1 MTGVSSSGDADG
13 FEPPVPEPPGE
24 FLVDEPVPDWLEH
37 AFTTGEWP
45 AEATLGCR
53 IVDREGRYDASEPVA
68 EPEPGWA
75 VPGVASGAGGVD
87 LGHPVLEAI
96 RGATAVL
103 DADGRT
109 GLGWLSAPQ
118 TGAALID
125 AHRLVA
131 RASALV
137 AVLVQHAEDVE
148 LHRQNGASTA
158 AVWLAN
164 AATITRRD
172 AYRFARVGGAIDGT
186 ATDAEPGTESGAEPG
201 GAVVDAGLST
211 TGVSAAGRYRAH
223 LGPGC
228 LTGVVNTEQAD
239 VIVKALDALPDEL
252 PDQLRLLAEE
262 TLVGFA
268 ADHDAKALR
277 ALGKKILTVIAPE
290 VGEAHDAALL
300 EREEREARAASRL
313 SMVSD
318 GHGKVHGRFTLPELH
333 GAMLRKAL
341 DAYAAPK
348 HLNTNED
355 PEQRFVTGRP
365 TPERYGRAFQQL
377 LEMLDHKDLPAT
389 GGMGATVVVTMTL
402 ESLRG
407 GLASASLDTGGTLS
421 ASEARR
427 LACEAGIIPAVL
439 GTKSEVLDLGRTTRF
454 HTRAMRLAMAIRDGG
469 CVAEGCTRPPHQ
481 THAHHLTA
489 WFNGGHTTVN
499 DGCLLC
505 DQHHHQIHDP
515 LYLVERLGT
524 GKLRFTRRT

>member
-13 FEPPVPEPPGE
+13 FGPPVPEPPAD
-24 FLVDEPVPDWLEH
+24 FLVEVPVPDWLEH

-45 AEATLGCR
+45 EEATRGCR
-53 IVDREGRYDASEPVA
+53 IVDREGWYDAAEPVA
-68 EPEPGWA
+68 DPEPGWV

-87 LGHPVLEAI
+87 VGHPVLEAI
-96 RGATAVL
+96 RVATAVL

-148 LHRQNGASTA
+148 LHRENGASTA

-164 AATITRRD
+164 AGALTRRD
-172 AYRFARVGGAIDGT
+172 AYRFARVGA
-186 ATDAEPGTESGAEPG
+186 
-201 GAVVDAGLST
+201 AVGEDT
-211 TGVSAAGRYRAH
+211 GRYRAY

-228 LTGVVNTEQAD
+228 LTGVVDLEQAD
-239 VIVKALDALPDEL
+239 VIVKALDALPGEL
-252 PDQLRLLAEE
+252 DPALLLRAEE
-262 TLVGFA
+262 VLVGYA
-268 ADHDAKALR
+268 ADHDARALR
-277 ALGKKILTVIAPE
+277 VLGKKILTVIAPDI
-290 VGEAHDAALL
+290 GEAHEAALL
-300 EREEREARAASRL
+300 EKEERDARAASRL

-341 DAYAAPK
+341 DPYAAPR
-348 HLNTNED
+348 HLNTSED
-355 PEQRFVTGRP
+355 LEQRFVAGRP
-365 TPERYGRAFQQL
+365 TPERYGQAFQQL
-377 LEMLDHKDLPAT
+377 LEMLDHRDLPAT

-454 HTRAMRLAMAIRDGG
+454 HTRAMRLAMALRDGG

-489 WFNGGHTTVN
+489 WANGGHTNTR

-524 GKLRFTRRT
+524 GKLRFTRRE

>member
-1 MTGVSSSGDADG
+1 MTGVGSTGDADG
-13 FEPPVPEPPGE
+13 FEPPVPEPPAE

-37 AFTTGEWP
+37 AFATGEWP
-45 AEATLGCR
+45 AEATRGCR
-53 IVDREGRYDASEPVA
+53 IVRRGESQYDAPEPAA
-68 EPEPGWA
+68 EPEPGWV
-75 VPGVASGAGGVD
+75 VPGVASSPGAGPVD
-87 LGHPVLEAI
+87 VGHPVLEAI
-96 RGATAVL
+96 RVATAVL
-103 DADGRT
+103 AADGRT

-118 TGAALID
+118 TGIALVD

-137 AVLVQHAEDVE
+137 AVLVQHAEEVE

-164 AATITRRD
+164 ATATTRRD
-172 AYRFARVGGAIDGT
+172 AYRLARIGDAVAGADPRVGT
-186 ATDAEPGTESGAEPG
+186 
-201 GAVVDAGLST
+201 
-211 TGVSAAGRYRAH
+211 SAADTVDQASDASPTGRYRTH

-228 LTGVVNTEQAD
+228 LDGTVNTEQAD
-239 VIVKALDALPDEL
+239 VIIKALDALPDEL
-252 PDQLRLLAEE
+252 PAELRLQAEE

-290 VGEAHDAALL
+290 VGEAHEAALL
-300 EREEREARAASRL
+300 EKEKREARAASRL

-348 HLNTNED
+348 HLNSSDD
-355 PEQRFVTGRP
+355 PDQRFIASRP
-365 TPERYGRAFQQL
+365 TPERYGQAFQQL
-377 LEMLDHKDLPAT
+377 LEMLDQKDLPTT
-389 GGMGATVVVTMTL
+389 GGTGATVVVTMTL
-402 ESLRG
+402 ESLLG
-407 GLASASLDTGGTLS
+407 GLAAASLDTGGTLS
-421 ASEARR
+421 AGEARR
-427 LACEAGIIPAVL
+427 LACDAGIIPAVL
-439 GTKSEVLDLGRTTRF
+439 GTNSEVLDLGRTARF
-454 HTRAMRLAMAIRDGG
+454 HTRAMRTAMAIRDGG

-481 THAHHLTA
+481 THAHHLTPWA
-489 WFNGGHTTVN
+489 TGGHTNVD

-524 GKLRFTRRT
+524 GKLRFTRRE

>member
-13 FEPPVPEPPGE
+13 FGPPVPEPPAE
-24 FLVDEPVPDWLEH
+24 FSVDLPDPDWLEH

-45 AEATLGCR
+45 EEATLGCR
-53 IVDREGRYDASEPVA
+53 IVSREGRYDAAEPA
-68 EPEPGWA
+68 PEPEPGWV
-75 VPGVASGAGGVD
+75 VPGVASGPGAGPVD
-87 LGHPVLEAI
+87 MGHPLLEAI
-96 RGATAVL
+96 RVATAVL
-103 DADGRT
+103 AADGRT
-109 GLGWLSAPQ
+109 GIGWLSASQ
-118 TGAALID
+118 TGVALVD
-125 AHRLVA
+125 AHRLAA

-148 LHRQNGASTA
+148 LYRQNGASTA

-164 AATITRRD
+164 ATAATRRD
-172 AYRFARVGGAIDGT
+172 AYRLARVGA
-186 ATDAEPGTESGAEPG
+186 
-201 GAVVDAGLST
+201 AVGEDT
-211 TGVSAAGRYRAH
+211 GRYRSH

-228 LTGVVNTEQAD
+228 LTGVVDLEQAD
-239 VIVKALDALPDEL
+239 VIVKALDALPGEL
-252 PDQLRLLAEE
+252 DPALLSRAEE
-262 TLVGFA
+262 VLVGYA
-268 ADHDAKALR
+268 ADHDARALR
-277 ALGKKILTVIAPE
+277 MLGKKILAVIAPDI
-290 VGEAHDAALL
+290 GEAHDAALL
-300 EREEREARAASRL
+300 EREEREARATSRL

-318 GHGKVHGRFTLPELH
+318 GLGRVWGRFVLPELH

-355 PEQRFVTGRP
+355 PDQRFKRDRA

-402 ESLRG
+402 ESLLG
-407 GLASASLDTGGTLS
+407 GLASASLDTGTTIS

-469 CVAEGCTRPPHQ
+469 CVAEGCNRPPHQ

-489 WFNGGHTTVN
+489 WSNGGHTTVN

>member
-13 FEPPVPEPPGE
+13 FEPPVPEPPAE
-24 FLVDEPVPDWLEH
+24 FLVEVPVPDWLEH
-37 AFTTGEWP
+37 AFATGEWP
-45 AEATLGCR
+45 VEATRGCR
-53 IVDREGRYDASEPVA
+53 IVDREGPYDAPQPTT

-87 LGHPVLEAI
+87 AGHPMLEAI
-96 RGATAVL
+96 RTATAVL
-103 DADGRT
+103 AADGRT
-109 GLGWLSAPQ
+109 GLRWLSAPQ
-118 TGAALID
+118 TGIALVD

-137 AVLVQHAEDVE
+137 AVLVQHAEEVE
-148 LHRQNGASTA
+148 LYRQNGASTA

-172 AYRFARVGGAIDGT
+172 AHRLARIGAAIDG
-186 ATDAEPGTESGAEPG
+186 AEPHADPEAGAPAGSESGQGPALDT
-201 GAVVDAGLST
+201 GAG
-211 TGVSAAGRYRAH
+211 AAGRYRPH

-228 LTGVVNTEQAD
+228 LTGVVDLEQAD
-239 VIVKALDALPDEL
+239 VIVKALDALPGEL
-252 PDQLRLLAEE
+252 DPALRNQAEE
-262 TLVGFA
+262 VLVGFA

-277 ALGKKILTVIAPE
+277 ALGKKILTVIAPDI
-290 VGEAHDAALL
+290 GEAHEAALL

-348 HLNTNED
+348 HLNTSED
-355 PEQRFVTGRP
+355 PGQRFVAGRP

-407 GLASASLDTGGTLS
+407 GLASASLDTGTTIS

-427 LACEAGIIPAVL
+427 LACEAGIVPAVL

-454 HTRAMRLAMAIRDGG
+454 HTRAMRLAMALRDGG
-469 CVAEGCTRPPHQ
+469 CVAEGCNRPPHQ

-489 WFNGGHTTVN
+489 WSQGGHTNTR

>member
-1 MTGVSSSGDADG
+1 M
-13 FEPPVPEPPGE
+13 PEPPAE

-37 AFTTGEWP
+37 AFATGEWP
-45 AEATLGCR
+45 EEATRGCR
-53 IVDREGRYDASEPVA
+53 IVDREGRYDAAEPA
-68 EPEPGWA
+68 AEPEPEPEPGWV

-87 LGHPVLEAI
+87 VGHPMLEAL
-96 RGATAVL
+96 RTATAVL

-118 TGAALID
+118 AGVALVD
-125 AHRLVA
+125 AHGLVA

-137 AVLVQHAEDVE
+137 AVLVQHAEEVE
-148 LHRQNGASTA
+148 LYRENGASTA

-172 AYRFARVGGAIDGT
+172 AYRLARIGDAIG
-186 ATDAEPGTESGAEPG
+186 GAEPHADPEA
-201 GAVVDAGLST
+201 GAPAGSESGQGPALDT
-211 TGVSAAGRYRAH
+211 RVGAAVGEETGRYRTH

-228 LTGVVNTEQAD
+228 LTGTVNTEQAD

-252 PDQLRLLAEE
+252 PDQLRLQAEE

-277 ALGKKILTVIAPE
+277 TLGKKILTVIAPE
-290 VGEAHDAALL
+290 VGEAHEAALL
-300 EREEREARAASRL
+300 EKEEREARAASRL

-318 GHGKVHGRFTLPELH
+318 GLGRVWGRFVLPELH

-341 DAYAAPK
+341 DAYAAPR
-348 HLNTNED
+348 HLNTNDD
-355 PEQRFVTGRP
+355 PDQRLVTGRP
-365 TPERYGRAFQQL
+365 TPERYGQAFQQL

-439 GTKSEVLDLGRTTRF
+439 GTKSEVLDLGRATRF

-469 CVAEGCTRPPHQ
+469 CVAEGCNRPPHQ

-489 WFNGGHTTVN
+489 WANGGHTTVN

>member
-13 FEPPVPEPPGE
+13 FEPPVPEPPAD
-24 FLVDEPVPDWLEH
+24 FLVEVPVPDWLEH
-37 AFTTGEWP
+37 AFATGEWP
-45 AEATLGCR
+45 EQATRGCR
-53 IVDREGRYDASEPVA
+53 IVSREGQYDAAEPIA
-68 EPEPGWA
+68 EPEPGWV
-75 VPGVASGAGGVD
+75 VPGVGSGAGGIDV
-87 LGHPVLEAI
+87 GHPMLEAI
-96 RGATAVL
+96 RVATAVL

-109 GLGWLSAPQ
+109 GIGWLSAPQ
-118 TGAALID
+118 TGIALVD

-137 AVLVQHAEDVE
+137 AVLVQHAEEVE
-148 LHRQNGASTA
+148 LYRENGASTA

-164 AATITRRD
+164 ATAATRRD
-172 AYRFARVGGAIDGT
+172 AYRFARVGA
-186 ATDAEPGTESGAEPG
+186 
-201 GAVVDAGLST
+201 AVGEDT
-211 TGVSAAGRYRAH
+211 GRYRTH

-228 LTGVVNTEQAD
+228 LTGVVDLEQAD

-252 PDQLRLLAEE
+252 PDQLRLQAEE
-262 TLVGFA
+262 TLVGYA
-268 ADHDAKALR
+268 ADHDARALR
-277 ALGKKILTVIAPE
+277 ALGKKILTVIAPDI
-290 VGEAHDAALL
+290 GEAHDAALL
-300 EREEREARAASRL
+300 EREEREARATSRL

-318 GHGKVHGRFTLPELH
+318 GLGRVWGRFVLPELH

-348 HLNTNED
+348 HLNTNDD
-355 PEQRFVTGRP
+355 PEQRFVAGRP

-407 GLASASLDTGGTLS
+407 GLASASLDTGTTIS

-439 GTKSEVLDLGRTTRF
+439 GTHSEVLDLGRTTRF
-454 HTRAMRLAMAIRDGG
+454 HTRAMRLAMALRDGG
-469 CVAEGCTRPPHQ
+469 CIAEGCNRPPHQ

-489 WFNGGHTTVN
+489 WANGGHTNTR

-515 LYLVERLGT
+515 LYLTERLGT
-524 GKLRFTRRT
+524 GKLRFTRRE

>member
-13 FEPPVPEPPGE
+13 FEPPVPEPPAD

-45 AEATLGCR
+45 EEATLGCR
-53 IVDREGRYDASEPVA
+53 IVDREGRYDAAEPVA

-75 VPGVASGAGGVD
+75 VPGVGTAAGAGAVD
-87 LGHPVLEAI
+87 VGHPMLEAI
-96 RGATAVL
+96 RTATAVL
-103 DADGRT
+103 DTDGRT
-109 GLGWLSAPQ
+109 GLGWLGAPQ
-118 TGAALID
+118 TGIALVD

-148 LHRQNGASTA
+148 LYRENGASTA

-164 AATITRRD
+164 ATAATRRD
-172 AYRFARVGGAIDGT
+172 AYRFARVGA
-186 ATDAEPGTESGAEPG
+186 
-201 GAVVDAGLST
+201 AVVEET
-211 TGVSAAGRYRAH
+211 GRYRTH

-228 LTGVVNTEQAD
+228 LTGVVDLEQAD
-239 VIVKALDALPDEL
+239 VIVKALDALPEDL
-252 PDQLRLLAEE
+252 PAEVALRAEE
-262 TLVGFA
+262 VLVGYA
-268 ADHDAKALR
+268 TDHDAKALR

-290 VGEAHDAALL
+290 IGEAHDAALL

-318 GHGKVHGRFTLPELH
+318 GLGRVWGRFVLPELH

-355 PEQRFVTGRP
+355 PDQRFVTGRP

-402 ESLRG
+402 ESLQG
-407 GLASASLDTGGTLS
+407 GLASASLDTGTTIS

-439 GTKSEVLDLGRTTRF
+439 GTQSEVLDLGRTTRF
-454 HTRAMRLAMAIRDGG
+454 HTRAMRLAMATRDGG
-469 CVAEGCTRPPHQ
+469 CVAEGCNRPPHQ
-481 THAHHLTA
+481 AHAHHLTA
-489 WFNGGHTTVN
+489 WSQGGHTTVN

>member
-1 MTGVSSSGDADG
+1 MTGVGSSGDAGG
-13 FEPPVPEPPGE
+13 FGPPVPEPPAD
-24 FLVDEPVPDWLEH
+24 FLVDLPDPDWLEH

-45 AEATLGCR
+45 VEATRGCR
-53 IVDREGRYDASEPVA
+53 IVSRGEDRYDAPEPAA
-68 EPEPGWA
+68 EPEPGWV
-75 VPGVASGAGGVD
+75 VPGVASGPGAGAVD
-87 LGHPVLEAI
+87 VGHPVLEAI
-96 RGATAVL
+96 RVATAVL
-103 DADGRT
+103 AADGRT

-118 TGAALID
+118 TGIALVD

-137 AVLVQHAEDVE
+137 AVLVQHAEEVE

-164 AATITRRD
+164 ASAVTRRD
-172 AYRFARVGGAIDGT
+172 AYRFARVGEAI
-186 ATDAEPGTESGAEPG
+186 
-201 GAVVDAGLST
+201 
-211 TGVSAAGRYRAH
+211 AGRCAAH
-223 LGPGC
+223 LAPACEAG
-228 LTGVVNTEQAD
+228 TVNTEQAD

-252 PDQLRLLAEE
+252 PDQLRLQAEE

-268 ADHDAKALR
+268 ADHDARALR

-290 VGEAHDAALL
+290 VGEAHEAALL

-348 HLNTNED
+348 HLNTNDD
-355 PEQRFVTGRP
+355 PDQRFIAGRP

-377 LEMLDHKDLPAT
+377 LEMLDQTDLPAA

-402 ESLRG
+402 ESLLG
-407 GLASASLDTGGTLS
+407 GLASASLDTGGALS
-421 ASEARR
+421 AAEARR

-439 GTKSEVLDLGRTTRF
+439 GTTSEVLDLGRTARF
-454 HTRAMRLAMAIRDGG
+454 HTKAMRLAMAIRDGG
-469 CVAEGCTRPPHQ
+469 CVAEGCNRPPHQ
-481 THAHHLTA
+481 THAHHLTPWA
-489 WFNGGHTTVN
+489 HGGHTNVD

-505 DQHHHQIHDP
+505 DQHHQQVHDP

-524 GKLRFTRRT
+524 GKLRFARRE